1 MMEDEQI
8 SQQINRQTNNAR
20 RNRTKRREEKT
31 QINQK
36 ISAHSEDMEGGR
48 AGGGGKVRGLG
59 ATCVRIL
66 TRKSHKLSV
75 PRTNSLELL

>member
-36 ISAHSEDMEGGR
+36 ISAHSEDMEGDR
-48 AGGGGKVRGLG
+48 AGGGGEVRGLG